1 MDWLPALDLSL
12 FRFVNQTL
20 ANPAFD
26 WLMPLLS
33 GHRLF
38 VPVLLLAAAL
48 LVWRGG
54 TRGRVTVLLVFLAV
68 VLGDTLICAT
78 LKQAVGRLRPFFD
91 LPDARVLIGRGDSG
105 SMPSSHAANWF
116 AGALVTFIYYRRVGV
131 GMVAFAAL
139 VAFSRVYNG
148 VHYPSDVLAGAVLG
162 AGYAAALVWSA
173 EQLWRWAGQKWFPL
187 WWQRFP
193 SVLVPKFEAAVAREK
208 TAEATA
214 QLDAQLDAHWL
225 RLGYVLTFVMLAVR
239 LLYLASGRL
248 ELSEDEAYQ
257 WHWSKH
263 LALSYYSKP
272 PMIAYTQF
280 LGTTLW
286 GDTAFGVRFFAP
298 VIAAILSLLLLRF
311 VGRELNG
318 RAAFWMIAAITV
330 TPLMA
335 VGATL
340 LTIDPLSVVF
350 WTAAMLAGWRAMERD
365 SLALWAWT
373 GVWLALGFLSKY
385 TELFQLACWAVF
397 FTLWPP
403 ARKHLRKPGPWL
415 ALGINLLA
423 LLPVYL
429 WNRDHGWATAVHL
442 QDRAGLNSAWKFT
455 FRFFNDFVTSELL
468 LLNPVFLVAAL
479 WASVAF
485 WRRYRD
491 RPLWIFLFSMG
502 MPLFLGY
509 WLYSFRARVQPN
521 WIAPAML
528 PMFLLMIF
536 YWDSRWREG
545 ARAVKPWLIA
555 GLLLTTPIVVLI
567 HESKLA
573 QKIAGRPLPEPVD
586 PLTRVRGWSEMAR
599 LVGVE
604 RELLAREG
612 KPVFIVGAHYGI
624 TSLISFYLPESRAAV
639 ATKPFVYF
647 QSTEH
652 PDNQFY
658 FWENYSQRKGQNAI
672 YAVLL
677 RIDGPN
683 SPPPDRLVAEFASVT
698 DLGRR
703 EVFDQGRVIHAIQLF
718 ACRDLR

>member
-1 MDWLPALDLSL
+1 MDWLPALDLTL

-38 VPVLLLAAAL
+38 VPALLLLAAL
-48 LVWRGG
+48 LIWRGG
-54 TRGRVTVLLVFLAV
+54 LRGRVCVAMLFLAV

-78 LKQAVGRLRPFFD
+78 LKTAVARPRPFVD
-91 LPDARVLIGRGDSG
+91 LPDARALIGKGLSG

-116 AGALVTFIYYRRVGV
+116 AGAMVAFIYYRRRALGV
-131 GMVAFAAL
+131 LAFGAA

-148 VHYPSDVLAGAVLG
+148 VHYPSDVVAGAVLG
-162 AGYAAALVWSA
+162 AGYAAALVWGGD
-173 EQLWRWAGQKWFPL
+173 QLWRWLGQKWFPL
-187 WWQRFP
+187 WWRRFP
-193 SVLVPKFEAAVAREK
+193 SLLIPEAVAPAAAP
-208 TAEATA
+208 TNATDSEALRDT
-214 QLDAQLDAHWL
+214 HWL
-225 RLGYVLTFVMLAVR
+225 RLGYLLAFALLAVR
-239 LLYLASGRL
+239 LAYLASGRI

-280 LGTTLW
+280 LGTALW
-286 GDTAFGVRFFAP
+286 GDNAFGVRFFSP
-298 VIAAILSLLLLRF
+298 IIAAILSLLLLRF
-311 VGRELNG
+311 VARELNG
-318 RAAFWMIAAITV
+318 RAAFCLVAAMSV

-340 LTIDPLSVVF
+340 MTIDPLSVLF
-350 WTAAMLAGWRAMERD
+350 WTAALLAGWRAMERD

-373 GVWLALGFLSKY
+373 GVWLGLGFLSKY
-385 TELFQLACWAVF
+385 TELFQLVCWAVF
-397 FTLWPP
+397 FALWPP
-403 ARKHLRKPGPWL
+403 ARRHLRKPGPWL
-415 ALGINLLA
+415 ALAINLLA
-423 LLPVYL
+423 LVPVYL

-442 QDRAGLNSAWKFT
+442 QDRAGLSSEWKFT
-455 FRFFNDFVTSELL
+455 FRYFNDFVTSELL
-468 LLNPVFLVAAL
+468 LLNPVFLVASL
-479 WASVAF
+479 WAGVAF
-485 WRRYRD
+485 WRRFRD
-491 RPLWIFLFSMG
+491 RPLWLYLFSMG
-502 MPLFLGY
+502 FPLFLGY

-528 PMFLLMIF
+528 PMFLLMVF
-536 YWDSRWREG
+536 YWESRWRSG
-545 ARAVKPWLIA
+545 CRPVKAWLIA
-555 GLLLTTPIVVLI
+555 GLLVTLPIVVLI

-573 QKIAGRPLPEPVD
+573 QKVAGRPLPEPID
-586 PLTRVRGWSEMAR
+586 PITRVRGWSEMAR

-604 RELLAREG
+604 REKLQAEG
-612 KPVFIVGAHYGI
+612 QPVFIVGAHYGI

-639 ATKPFVYF
+639 PTRPFVYF
-647 QSTEH
+647 QSTDQ

-658 FWENYSQRKGQNAI
+658 FWENYAQRKGQNAI
-672 YAVLL
+672 YARLM
-677 RIDGPN
+677 RINSPD
-683 SPPPDRLVAEFASVT
+683 SPPPDRLRAEFGSIT

>member
-1 MDWLPALDLSL
+1 MDWLPALDLAL
-12 FRFVNQTL
+12 FRFFNQRL
-20 ANPAFD
+20 ANPVFD

-38 VPVLLLAAAL
+38 VPLVLGVLLLLA
-48 LVWRGG
+48 WRGG
-54 TRGRVTVLLVFLAV
+54 ARGRVMVGFAFLAV
-68 VLGDTLICAT
+68 VLGDMLICAT
-78 LKQAVGRLRPFFD
+78 LKNAVGRPRPFVD
-91 LPDARVLIGRGDSG
+91 LADARVLIGKGLSG

-116 AGALVTFIYYRRVGV
+116 AAAMVTLIYYRRAGI
-131 GMVAFAAL
+131 GMLVMGAA

-148 VHYPSDVLAGAVLG
+148 VHYPSDVVAGAILG
-162 AGYAAALVWSA
+162 AGYAAMLVWA
-173 EQLWRWAGQKWFPL
+173 GDRLWRWVGAKWFPL
-187 WWQRFP
+187 WWARMP
-193 SVLVPKFEAAVAREK
+193 SLLVPGNRVESGEVAGG
-208 TAEATA
+208 AEAVERER
-214 QLDAQLDAHWL
+214 DAQWL
-225 RLGYVLTFVMLAVR
+225 RLGYGLALVMLVGR
-239 LLYLASGRL
+239 LLYLASGRI

-272 PMIAYTQF
+272 PMIAYVQF
-280 LGTTLW
+280 LGTSLF
-286 GDTAFGVRFFAP
+286 GDNVFGVRFFSP
-298 VIAAILSLLLLRF
+298 VIAAVLSVLMLRF
-311 VGRELNG
+311 VGREAGG
-318 RAAFWMIAAITV
+318 RAAFCLLAAMTV

-373 GVWLALGFLSKY
+373 GVWMGLGFLSKY

-397 FTLWPP
+397 FAVWAP
-403 ARKHLRKPGPWL
+403 ARRHLRKPGPWL

-423 LLPVYL
+423 VVPVYL
-429 WNRDHGWATAVHL
+429 WNREHGWATAVHL
-442 QDRAGLNSAWKFT
+442 HDRAGLTSTWKFT

-468 LLNPVFLVAAL
+468 LLNPVFLVASL
-479 WASVAF
+479 WAGVAF

-491 RPLWIFLFSMG
+491 RPLWVYLFSMG
-502 MPLFLGY
+502 FPLFLGY

-528 PMFLLMIF
+528 PMFLLMVF
-536 YWDSRWREG
+536 YWEARWREG
-545 ARAVKPWLIA
+545 VRAVKGWLVT
-555 GLLLTTPIVVLI
+555 GLLVTLPVVVLI

-573 QKIAGRPLPEPVD
+573 AKVTGRPLPEPVD
-586 PLTRVRGWSEMAR
+586 PITRVRGWSEMAR
-599 LVGVE
+599 LVGEE
-604 RELLAREG
+604 RVRLERADG
-612 KPVFIVGAHYGI
+612 KPVFIIGAHYGI

-639 ATKPFVYF
+639 GSKPFVYF
-647 QSTEH
+647 QSTEQ

-658 FWENYSQRKGQNAI
+658 FWEGYAQRKGQNAI
-672 YAVLL
+672 YAMLL
-677 RIDGPN
+677 RINGPN
-683 SPPPDRLVAEFASVT
+683 QQAPERLRREFASVT

-703 EVFDQGRVIHAIQLF
+703 EVYDQGRVIHAIQLF